1 MIKYSAIIAI
11 RLRTAP
17 TKITAI
23 ASTNTTNSPNGAK
36 LNIVVIFMVSIFF
49 IAYANIVNTFDF
61 YKFYRG
67 KVQKLSIMTNNLS
80 KFSNT
85 TRIID
90 LSVVLLNKA
99 KH

>member
-17 TKITAI
+17 TTITAI

-49 IAYANIVNTFDF
+49 IAYANIVNSFDF
-61 YKFYRG
+61 YKFHGR
-67 KVQKLSIMTNNLS
+67 KVQKLSIMTNKLS
-80 KFSNT
+80 
-85 TRIID
+85 
-90 LSVVLLNKA
+90 
-99 KH
+99 